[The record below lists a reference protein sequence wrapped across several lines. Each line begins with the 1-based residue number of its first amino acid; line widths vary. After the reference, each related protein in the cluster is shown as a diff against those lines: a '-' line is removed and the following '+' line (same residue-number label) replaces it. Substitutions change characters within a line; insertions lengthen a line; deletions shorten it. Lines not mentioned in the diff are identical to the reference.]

1 MRYLLRAVPPC
12 VPLLHCYSREKMWG
26 GLCFG
31 LLLLNGAN
39 LPTFGLT
46 LLFPKVPRRQQAIS

>member
-1 MRYLLRAVPPC
+1 MRYPLHVMPLC

-26 GLCFG
+26 ALCFG

-46 LLFPKVPRRQQAIS
+46 LLFPKVLRRQLVIS